1 MNSYPRFCRFLLG
14 EEGVTS
20 VEYAVM
26 LALIIL
32 VCMSAVSVV
41 GGGALNYWENDST
54 KLETSLGVH

>member
-1 MNSYPRFCRFLLG
+1 MR

-41 GGGALNYWENDST
+41 GGGALNYWENTST